1 MKFLLNGIETDR
13 TLQDLYINKDL
24 RDVEVL
30 VDGETYKVGTCED
43 FDEFETD
50 MYLQLWGWVSK
61 EENDDEIRLYVDLEE
76 TYKHLDDT
84 VFKSILECVNNAQ
97 VTIYFLDNEEVY
109 RKFEDGTKVYEPIL
123 FYRSEHETL
132 ESFSHKEMLEVL
144 IECEDIDEEVLE
156 SEEYLKLEND
166 VERIKYL
173 ENLKK

>member
-13 TLQDLYINKDL
+13 TLQDLYTNKDL

-76 TYKHLDDT
+76 TYKHLDD
-84 VFKSILECVNNAQ
+84 VGCKSILECDKNAQ
-97 VTIYFLDNEEVY
+97 VTIYFLDTE
-109 RKFEDGTKVYEPIL
+109 KVYWVTESGIKIFEPIF
-123 FYRSEHETL
+123 FYRSEYEDL
-132 ESFSHKEMLEVL
+132 GGFAHKEMLEVL
-144 IECEDIDEEVLE
+144 IEDIDEEVLE
-156 SEEYLKLEND
+156 SKEYLKLEND